1 MKVWIDGQVVG
12 ASDARIPVT
21 DHGLLYGDGL
31 FEGLRV
37 AGRGVFRLADHLDRL
52 ASGARAIGLA
62 LPGGKAKL
70 ATVVL
75 ETARAYDREQ
85 AYLRLIVTRG
95 DGALGVDPVSC
106 KEPRLICI
114 AGRIE
119 LFPAEKRERGLDL
132 VTASQR
138 RPAADMLD
146 PRIKSLN
153 YMPSV
158 LAKREARL
166 RGADDAL
173 LLNATGHVAEASV
186 ANLFAVKDGTLV
198 TPPVTDGALSGIT
211 RASVLEIAASEGIAA
226 REQSLGRFDLFDAD
240 EVFLTGTG
248 AGIVPVA
255 SLDGAPIGA
264 AAERPITTHIRTAF
278 GDFVK
283 SHSTPF

>member
-226 REQSLGRFDLFDAD
+226 REQSLCRFDLFDAD

-264 AAERPITTHIRTAF
+264 GAERPITTHIRTAF